1 MKIKISRIFSDS
13 RLSRPCQNKQATRQL
28 GNKEQSQ
35 ILECQNFFVVMPKQK
50 YMVRFKTI
58 YKCQECG
65 YSSSKWAGQCQEC
78 GKWNSF
84 VEEAEQVVSKA
95 AIKNRTMTELSSKV
109 LKLSDAEIL
118 NEKYILTNIP
128 ELDRVLGGGIIKGQV
143 VLLAGPP
150 GIGKSTLM
158 LMAAKAWS
166 SSPEKSTA
174 LYVSGEESP
183 GQISARAKRLSIKS
197 DDIYILSETNL
208 EKIMESVNQ
217 LNPKLIIIDS
227 VQTIYHPEF
236 LGGAGS
242 VGQVRECAA
251 ELLKACKNKNIP
263 LFILGHITKDGGLAG
278 PKILEHIVDTV
289 LYFDIEKKD
298 IYRILRASKNRFGS
312 TDEIG
317 IFEMT
322 EKGIISV
329 GAASDILLSGD
340 IGSST
345 VGRAVSVSAEGSRC
359 MMAEL
364 QALVSHTYYPY
375 PRRIVTGMDLNK
387 AQVLI
392 AAIEK
397 KLAVKFDDKDVF
409 VSLQGGIKIK
419 DPALDLAFCAAVIS
433 SVKDIPLSS
442 DWIFI
447 GEVGILAQVSNV
459 PMLNKRI
466 LEADRSGFKK
476 IFAPKMPEGHLKL
489 KTSKVVEICDIKQLY
504 SAITA

>member
-1 MKIKISRIFSDS
+1 
-13 RLSRPCQNKQATRQL
+13 
-28 GNKEQSQ
+28 
-35 ILECQNFFVVMPKQK
+35 
-50 YMVRFKTI
+50 MVKFKTI

-65 YSSSKWAGQCQEC
+65 YTSSKWAGQCSDC
-78 GKWNSF
+78 GAWNSF
-84 VEEAEQVVSKA
+84 VEEAEQVLSKA
-95 AIKNRTMTELSSKV
+95 AIKNRTMTEFSSKI
-109 LKLSDAEIL
+109 LKLSDACIV

-128 ELDRVLGGGIIKGQV
+128 ELDRVLGGGIINGQV

-158 LMAAKAWS
+158 LEAAKSWNASQGKS
-166 SSPEKSTA
+166 SV
-174 LYVSGEESP
+174 LYISGEESP
-183 GQISARAKRLSIKS
+183 SQISARAKRLSVKS
-197 DDIYILSETNL
+197 DSIYILSETNL
-208 EKIMESVNQ
+208 EKIMTGINDLKPS
-217 LNPKLIIIDS
+217 LIIVDS

-251 ELLKACKNKNIP
+251 ELLKVCKSKSIP

-298 IYRILRASKNRFGS
+298 IYRILRANKNRFGS
-312 TDEIG
+312 TDEMG
-317 IFEMT
+317 IFEIT

-329 GAASDILLSGD
+329 SSTSDILLSGD
-340 IGSST
+340 IGAST
-345 VGRAVSVSAEGSRC
+345 IGRAISVSAEGSRC

-397 KLAVKFDDKDVF
+397 KLAIKFDDQDVF

-433 SVKDIPLSS
+433 SAKDISLPA

-459 PMLNKRI
+459 SMLNKRI

-476 IFAPKMPEGHLKL
+476 IFAPKMAESKLKL
-489 KTSKVVEICDIKQLY
+489 KNAKVVEITDLKQLY
-504 SAITA
+504 AAICALKK

>member
-1 MKIKISRIFSDS
+1 
-13 RLSRPCQNKQATRQL
+13 
-28 GNKEQSQ
+28 
-35 ILECQNFFVVMPKQK
+35 
-50 YMVRFKTI
+50 MVKFKTI

-65 YSSSKWAGQCQEC
+65 YTSSKWAGQCSDC
-78 GKWNSF
+78 GAWNSF
-84 VEEAEQVVSKA
+84 VEEAEQVLSKA
-95 AIKNRTMTELSSKV
+95 AIKNRTMTEFSSKI
-109 LKLSDAEIL
+109 LKLSDACIV

-128 ELDRVLGGGIIKGQV
+128 ELDRVLGGGIINGQV

-158 LMAAKAWS
+158 LEAAKSWNASQGKS
-166 SSPEKSTA
+166 SV
-174 LYVSGEESP
+174 LYISGEESP
-183 GQISARAKRLSIKS
+183 SQISARAKRLSVKS
-197 DDIYILSETNL
+197 DSIYILSETNL
-208 EKIMESVNQ
+208 EKIMTGINDLKPS
-217 LNPKLIIIDS
+217 LIIVDS

-251 ELLKACKNKNIP
+251 ELLKVCKSKNIP

-298 IYRILRASKNRFGS
+298 IYRILRANKNRFGS

-322 EKGIISV
+322 DKGIISV
-329 GAASDILLSGD
+329 SSTSDILLSGD
-340 IGSST
+340 IGAST
-345 VGRAVSVSAEGSRC
+345 IGRAISVSAEGSRC

-397 KLAVKFDDKDVF
+397 KLAIKFDDKDVF

-433 SVKDIPLSS
+433 SAKDIPLPA

-459 PMLNKRI
+459 SMLNKRI

-476 IFAPKMPEGHLKL
+476 IFAPKMAESKLKL
-489 KTSKVVEICDIKQLY
+489 KNAKVVEITDLKQLY
-504 SAITA
+504 AAICALKK

>member
-1 MKIKISRIFSDS
+1 
-13 RLSRPCQNKQATRQL
+13 
-28 GNKEQSQ
+28 
-35 ILECQNFFVVMPKQK
+35 
-50 YMVRFKTI
+50 MVKFKTI

-65 YSSSKWAGQCQEC
+65 GASSKWAGQCSDC
-78 GKWNSF
+78 GAWNSY
-84 VEEAEQVVSKA
+84 VEEAEQVLSKA
-95 AIKNRTMTELSSKV
+95 ALKNRTMTEFSSKV
-109 LKLSDAEIL
+109 LKLSDTEVL

-128 ELDRVLGGGIIKGQV
+128 ELDRVLGGGMVKGQV

-158 LMAAKAWS
+158 LEAAKSWGS
-166 SSPEKSTA
+166 SKEKSSV
-174 LYVSGEESP
+174 LYISGEESP
-183 GQISARAKRLSIKS
+183 SQISARAKRLSVKS
-197 DDIYILSETNL
+197 DSIYILSETNL
-208 EKIMESVNQ
+208 QKIMESANQ
-217 LNPKLIIIDS
+217 LNPSLIIVDS

-242 VGQVRECAA
+242 VGQVRECAS
-251 ELLKACKNKNIP
+251 ELLKVCKSKNIP
-263 LFILGHITKDGGLAG
+263 LFILGHITKDGALAG

-298 IYRILRASKNRFGS
+298 IYRILRANKNRFGS

-322 EKGIISV
+322 EKGIVSV
-329 GAASDILLSGD
+329 SATSDILLSGD
-340 IGSST
+340 IVSAT
-345 VGRAVSVSAEGSRC
+345 IGRAISVSAEGSRC

-397 KLAVKFDDKDVF
+397 KLAIKFDDKDVF

-433 SVKDIPLSS
+433 SAKDIPLPA

-447 GEVGILAQVSNV
+447 GEVGILAQVSNI

-466 LEADRSGFKK
+466 LEADRTGFKK
-476 IFAPKMPEGHLKL
+476 IFAPKMSDSKLKL
-489 KTSKVVEICDIKQLY
+489 KAAEVIEICDIKQLY
-504 SAITA
+504 SAICALKK